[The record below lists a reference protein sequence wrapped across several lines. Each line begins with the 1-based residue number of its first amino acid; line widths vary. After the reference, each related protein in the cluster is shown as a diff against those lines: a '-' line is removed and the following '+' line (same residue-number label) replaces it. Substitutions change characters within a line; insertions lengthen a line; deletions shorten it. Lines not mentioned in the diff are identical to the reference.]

1 MYHMLCN
8 ITESLPNVKSNENE
22 TQSCNIIMKCFYKY
36 MLSFPLTECYSE
48 RNWDQ
53 NC

>member
-1 MYHMLCN
+1 
-8 ITESLPNVKSNENE
+8 
-22 TQSCNIIMKCFYKY
+22 